1 MNGYVLWLLLLPN
14 AIYALMT
21 IIIIR
26 KANINK
32 YANLIECYK
41 YVWRNTIIIPAL
53 IYTAIIVLCVYY
65 INDISLAEGFSIII
79 NIFICSLFLAEL
91 HLIVSIMLRST
102 SLLRESKE
110 IPFPNLLGFFILKE
124 VGKFLL
130 YFFPLALVIS
140 IIIQHLR

>member
-14 AIYALMT
+14 TIYALIT
-21 IIIIR
+21 IIVIR
-26 KANINK
+26 KANINE

-41 YVWRNTIIIPAL
+41 YVWRNTIVIP

-65 INDISLAEGFSIII
+65 NNDISLAEGFSIII

-102 SLLRESKE
+102 SLLRENKE
-110 IPFPNLLGFFILKE
+110 IPFPNPLGFFLLKE
-124 VGKFLL
+124 WGKFLL

-140 IIIQHLR
+140 IIVQYLR